1 MSSDYE
7 QKLSMILR
15 IRRLSTQFAGLD
27 TRRAQQVREANDDV
41 KLFNIFRRSLFLKV
55 FTLSSIISIAL
66 IYFLG
71 SNLYVRISNGILDEK
86 IAASLS
92 EAESAIQYADYRFII
107 ANLNPSTDMGLLVDE
122 VVRSTNLSAK
132 DSGREIAFINSNGKV
147 IRNIPVISTSNFLE
161 PDSIPS
167 TFRAQVQ
174 NKSEI
179 QWTRTQLRYV
189 SGEILDG
196 MVIGQKITIPRV
208 GKYEM
213 YVLFG
218 FDGQQRTID
227 LIGRSLWGTGFLL
240 IALIM
245 ITASVVLRQV
255 IKPVKQAAEIA
266 EQLTSGDLLKR
277 MEVKGQD
284 EVARLG
290 TAFNEMADTLERQIR
305 RLENLS
311 RVQQRFVSDV
321 SHELRTPLTTI
332 RMAADVIHASREN
345 FDPVISRSS
354 ELLLAQIERFEN
366 LLSELL
372 EVSRFD
378 AEVAVLSLDRVDIVA
393 LVRRS
398 VDDLGFALREKDSEI
413 RIDTEEESILI
424 DADPRRVERIMRN
437 LLGNAIDHA
446 EDKPIDVSIRANESA
461 VSIGVRDYGV
471 GLSPQHINRV
481 FDRFWR
487 ADPSRSRI
495 RGGTGLGLSIARED
509 AQLHGGEIR
518 VWGELGRGSNF
529 ILTIPKSQESIHI
542 EPAISELPTDFQL
555 K

>member
-1 MSSDYE
+1 
-7 QKLSMILR
+7 
-15 IRRLSTQFAGLD
+15 
-27 TRRAQQVREANDDV
+27 
-41 KLFNIFRRSLFLKV
+41 
-55 FTLSSIISIAL
+55 
-66 IYFLG
+66 
-71 SNLYVRISNGILDEK
+71 
-86 IAASLS
+86 
-92 EAESAIQYADYRFII
+92 
-107 ANLNPSTDMGLLVDE
+107 
-122 VVRSTNLSAK
+122 
-132 DSGREIAFINSNGKV
+132 
-147 IRNIPVISTSNFLE
+147 
-161 PDSIPS
+161 
-167 TFRAQVQ
+167 
-174 NKSEI
+174 
-179 QWTRTQLRYV
+179 
-189 SGEILDG
+189 
-196 MVIGQKITIPRV
+196 
-208 GKYEM
+208 M

-227 LIGRSLWGTGFLL
+227 LIGRSMWGTGFLL

-245 ITASVVLRQV
+245 ITTSVVLRQV

>member
-1 MSSDYE
+1 M
-7 QKLSMILR
+7 
-15 IRRLSTQFAGLD
+15 D

-132 DSGREIAFINSNGKV
+132 DSGREIAFINSNGKA

-218 FDGQQRTID
+218 FDAQQRTID
-227 LIGRSLWGTGFLL
+227 LIGRSMWGTGFLL